1 MPYTLQ
7 CSQRWEQHIQ
17 LLHQRLHVE
26 AVTKDEQDG
35 VVASDSTQNLVDA
48 LIVDG
53 NRDSTRIAR
62 LSADDAHVARE
73 GDVGDVVRNVGR
85 DNEVVARV
93 VRQYIYIT
101 LLLVRYLCNVHIL
114 QVARK
119 GGLCNLYATL
129 LKALDKLLL

>member
-7 CSQRWEQHIQ
+7 CSQRGEQHIQ

-26 AVTKDEQDG
+26 AVTKDEQNG
-35 VVASDSTQNLVDA
+35 IVASDSAQNFVYA

-53 NRDSTRIAR
+53 DRDSACIAR
-62 LSADDAHVARE
+62 LSADDAHVTRE
-73 GDVGDVVRNVGR
+73 GDVSDVVRNVGR
-85 DNEVVARV
+85 DNEIVTRV
-93 VRQYIYIT
+93 VGQYIYIT
-101 LLLVRYLCNVHIL
+101 LLLVWYLCNVHIL

-129 LKALDKLLL
+129 LKAFDKLLL